1 MNRRPPHDNALRD
14 MRIASL
20 PISLEERR
28 ERNGHASGILWFTG
42 HSGTGRATLAVGLE
56 RRLFHRG

>member
-1 MNRRPPHDNALRD
+1 MRD